1 MVREPLM
8 QAVIA
13 PEGEPITPFVE
24 RLRDL
29 YEKAG
34 VSTIIV
40 AGSSGAFFNVAD
52 TIIRMN
58 EYEPEDIGE
67 LVRKTCR
74 EQGAVAVTRA
84 KGFARPNADRVIVS
98 PQHPLVVKTSAD
110 ARKADKERREGNAPK
125 GPERLRTKVLGGVD
139 IRVGSVGSDMRFVEQ
154 MIDTEQAKTLSLIV
168 KECMERDLLSRLSV
182 HAVVDTIWAE
192 LAEKGFEAVSGS
204 RALECGMAMPRR
216 EEIFACINRLRP
228 RD

>member
-1 MVREPLM
+1 M
-8 QAVIA
+8 
-13 PEGEPITPFVE
+13 
-24 RLRDL
+24 
-29 YEKAG
+29 
-34 VSTIIV
+34 
-40 AGSSGAFFNVAD
+40 
-52 TIIRMN
+52 
-58 EYEPEDIGE
+58 
-67 LVRKTCR
+67 
-74 EQGAVAVTRA
+74 
-84 KGFARPNADRVIVS
+84 
-98 PQHPLVVKTSAD
+98 KTSAD

-192 LAEKGFEAVSGS
+192 LVEKGFEAVSGT
-204 RALECGMAMPRR
+204 RTLECGMAMPRR